1 MPLVK
6 QTVTPDRLAANRR
19 AARKSTGPRTAAGKS
34 RSSLNA
40 LRGGCRSKT
49 IELLL
54 EVISEAPQGGVLR
67 MARQKMT
74 PAQLSLPTVADTLNL
89 FEPSGTFP
97 SSPTH
102 AVIPLDNHPD
112 VPLTERG
119 KYNFLRHKR

>member
-34 RSSLNA
+34 RSCLNA

-54 EVISEAPQGGVLR
+54 EVLSEAPPGGVLR

-74 PAQLSLPTVADTLNL
+74 PAQLSLPTVASTLNL
-89 FEPSGTFP
+89 FRTKW
-97 SSPTH
+97 
-102 AVIPLDNHPD
+102 D
-112 VPLTERG
+112 VPIESDPRR
-119 KYNFLRHKR
+119 YSP